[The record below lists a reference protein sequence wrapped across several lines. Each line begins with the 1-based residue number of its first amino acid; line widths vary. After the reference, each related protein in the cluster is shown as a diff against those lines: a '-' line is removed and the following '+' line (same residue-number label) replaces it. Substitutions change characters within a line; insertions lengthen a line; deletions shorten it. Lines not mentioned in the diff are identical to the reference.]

1 MVSSLTSC
9 VHGHQPGLRGAAPPP
24 WGCCLCSFRLPAPLP
39 PHSPPSHSNSW
50 RRRLL
55 SLPSPRNRCRHRPSS
70 RSIAASCR
78 SSTTRTGYVCPC
90 SHPCSPC
97 ADHQGCLGGSGALSQ
112 ASVLPPTRHPLPPHT
127 QTPVCEWEGGGWSV
141 ETQPAVVAACSA
153 QTWHWCELWLACGMQ
168 CEDVGI
174 RSYQSVRGQLTSG
187 GNRQSLWHS
196 CRSSCNTDGNIIVIN
211 SNSKHY
217 LTSSSFSCSVPTSL
231 HSGPSRVGTI
241 CFHLTHG
248 ETEAQRG

>member
-55 SLPSPRNRCRHRPSS
+55 SLPSPRSRCRHRPSS

-90 SHPCSPC
+90 PHPCSPC
-97 ADHQGCLGGSGALSQ
+97 ADHQGCLGGSGALPRPQ
-112 ASVLPPTRHPLPPHT
+112 CCLPPV
-127 QTPVCEWEGGGWSV
+127 TPFRPIHRPGCVNGRGEGGQWKRSL
-141 ETQPAVVAACSA
+141 
-153 QTWHWCELWLACGMQ
+153 LWLQPVRLRRGTGVNCGWP
-168 CEDVGI
+168 VG
-174 RSYQSVRGQLTSG
+174 
-187 GNRQSLWHS
+187 
-196 CRSSCNTDGNIIVIN
+196 
-211 SNSKHY
+211 
-217 LTSSSFSCSVPTSL
+217 CSVKM
-231 HSGPSRVGTI
+231 
-241 CFHLTHG
+241 
-248 ETEAQRG
+248 